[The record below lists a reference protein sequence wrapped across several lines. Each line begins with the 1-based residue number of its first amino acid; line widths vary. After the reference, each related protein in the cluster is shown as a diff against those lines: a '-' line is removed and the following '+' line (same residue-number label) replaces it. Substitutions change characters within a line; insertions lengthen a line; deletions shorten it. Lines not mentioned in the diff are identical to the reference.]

1 MLAVKSYPTEYVER
15 CRVQFEAI
23 VKGFAAV
30 ENFPDGLESRIFNE
44 LVLALDNK
52 FCHRMRGQEGKDGN
66 PLNEVRMLAASIM
79 NSDAVLAADSTI
91 KYVPEKTI
99 LGYAIG
105 NQIALDAA
113 GFGRLAN
120 AFLDEIGR
128 KFPS

>member
-1 MLAVKSYPTEYVER
+1 MLAVKSYPKDYVQQ
-15 CRVQFEAI
+15 CRVQFDAI

-44 LVLALDNK
+44 LVLALDNR

-79 NSDAVLAADSTI
+79 NGDATLAADSTI
-91 KYVPEKTI
+91 KYVPEKAVI
-99 LGYAIG
+99 GYEIG
-105 NQIALDAA
+105 DRIALNAV

>member
-1 MLAVKSYPTEYVER
+1 MLAVKSYPEEYAAQ
-15 CRVQFEAI
+15 CRAQFDAI

-30 ENFPDGLESRIFNE
+30 DRFPGELEARVFNE
-44 LVLALDNK
+44 LVLALDNR

-79 NSDAVLAADSTI
+79 NGDAVLAADSTI
-91 KYVPEKTI
+91 KYVPERAI
-99 LGYAIG
+99 LGYSIG
-105 NQIALDAA
+105 DRIALNAA
-113 GFGRLAN
+113 GFGRLAT

>member
-1 MLAVKSYPTEYVER
+1 MLAVKSYPEEYVAQ
-15 CRVQFEAI
+15 CRAQFKAI

-30 ENFPDGLESRIFNE
+30 DGFPGELESRVFNE
-44 LVLALDNK
+44 LILALDNR

-66 PLNEVRMLAASIM
+66 PLNEVRMLATSIM
-79 NSDAVLAADSTI
+79 NGDAILIADSTI
-91 KYVPEKTI
+91 KYVPEKAI

-105 NQIALDAA
+105 DRIALDAA

-120 AFLDEIGR
+120 AFLDEVGR